1 MSLESFLKK
10 TALDPLKRM
19 ADDAINSFTRELTS
33 KFENEVDKLF
43 TKGLKSL
50 GLSNSIAS
58 KLAAR
63 FGDALVNDLADE
75 FFQSASAESNRLSK
89 QEICD
94 NFAPRF
100 AETAT
105 SAVDRVTVNIKSIG
119 GVNGNVLQFP
129 LVLGKYY
136 MSLKFREY
144 TRTGPFTPMK
154 QEFKNGINLPIP
166 RSLEDSY
173 NLNIDSQNLGGVGAA
188 ADIIMAEDRSN
199 GQFKTSDQAGAL
211 GYMLASSTL
220 EKTSKEGA
228 SVLGQFLG
236 TIPNPHVAA
245 IFQGVE
251 LRPHTFDWTFAPRN
265 AAESAALQEVIRT
278 LQQNALPAYS
288 AAGTA
293 ALDYPYLCQIE
304 LQPWASEDN
313 PLILYKPALLRNV
326 SINYSPNGIPSF
338 FAGTNLPTF
347 VSLKLDFIEIEY
359 FTSDDYG
366 RKGNPNS
373 KLNKYAEKGEDFLN
387 AIKDGLTSDGEEAAT
402 TDGQQDAAT
411 GGPPAPTPAPA
422 PTGGY
427 TAAQVTTITNEL
439 ALGRDVTLDSTTG
452 SGKYIIK
459 RVGATGGM
467 IVPATST
474 SNQITVPYGSYAVT
488 DETGKFI
495 GYRSSP
501 QAIGDFLAGKVK

>member
-1 MSLESFLKK
+1 MGLESFLKK

-19 ADDAINSFTRELTS
+19 ADDAINNFTRELTS

-43 TKGLKSL
+43 SKGLKSL

-105 SAVDRVTVNIKSIG
+105 SAVDRVTENIKSIG

-144 TRTGPFTPMK
+144 TRTGPFTPMR

-173 NLNIDSQNLGGVGAA
+173 SLNIDTPQLGGVGAA

-199 GQFKTSDQAGAL
+199 GQFETTSQAGAL
-211 GYMLASSTL
+211 GYMLASQTL

-228 SVLGQFLG
+228 AVLGQFLG

-245 IFQGVE
+245 IFQGVD

-265 AAESAALQEVIRT
+265 PAESAALQQVIRT

-304 LQPWASEDN
+304 LQPWASSDN
-313 PLILYKPALLRNV
+313 PLIKFKPALLRNV

-373 KLNKYAEKGEDFLN
+373 KLNKYAEKGGEFLN
-387 AIKDGLTSDGEEAAT
+387 AIKDGLTSDGEEAAAT
-402 TDGQQDAAT
+402 NGQQNTDT
-411 GGPPAPTPAPA
+411 GSAPAPAPAPA

-427 TAAQVTTITNEL
+427 TASQVSILTREL
-439 ALGRDVTLDSTTG
+439 AFNAEIPLQSTTG
-452 SGKYIIK
+452 NGNYRIK
-459 RVGATGGM
+459 RVGATGGLP
-467 IVPATST
+467 VPATAT
-474 SNQITVPYGSYAVT
+474 ANQYTIPYGSYVVF
-488 DETGKFI
+488 DPSGKII
-495 GYRSSP
+495 GYSSSSD
-501 QAIGDFLAGKVK
+501 AIGDLLAGKVK